1 MKKICV
7 ITATRAEYG
16 LLYPVIEK
24 IQNDSE
30 LELDLI
36 VSGTHLSKSHGY
48 TKNEILEDNVPIAAE
63 LEILLASDTPSSVS
77 KAMALAMNGLSDYL
91 KNNRPDFA
99 IILGDRYEML
109 AFAIALYNENI
120 PIAHLNGGE
129 ITEGALDDNYRHCL
143 TKLSYL
149 HFANCEPHRQRI
161 IQMGEEPS
169 RVYNVGDTSIDNI
182 KNVELCSI
190 EELERDLGV
199 QLKGKKI
206 IIVTFHPVTTQENNK
221 EQLKELIEAMKEF
234 PDYQYVVTKAN
245 ADAGGVVINE
255 IWERVQ
261 HELQNTCVVSSLGMR
276 RFLSLLSY
284 STMMLGNSS
293 SGIYEAPAFKVPT
306 VNIGDRQKGRLRGET
321 IIDCGGE
328 KNQIVSAME
337 LAVSEDFQRKVKESH
352 NIFGEGH
359 ASEQIVRIIKEYLLE
374 NKVKLP
380 KTFYDI
386 KGE

>member
-24 IQNDSE
+24 IQNDSQ
-30 LELDLI
+30 LDLDLI

-48 TKNEILEDNVPIAAE
+48 TKKEILEDNIPITAE

-77 KAMALAMNGLSDYL
+77 KAMALAINGLSDYL
-91 KNNRPDFA
+91 KNNKPDFA

-169 RVYNVGDTSIDNI
+169 RVYNVGDTSVDNI
-182 KNVELCSI
+182 MNIQLIPLENL
-190 EELERDLGV
+190 EEEIGIKIVD
-199 QLKGKKI
+199 KKI
-206 IIVTFHPVTTQENNK
+206 VIVTFHPVTTQQNST
-221 EQLKELIEAMKEF
+221 EQVIELIEAMKACSE
-234 PDYQYVVTKAN
+234 YTYIITKAN
-245 ADAGGVVINE
+245 ADAGGSEINE
-255 IWERVQ
+255 VWEREISGCDNM
-261 HELQNTCVVSSLGMR
+261 HLVSSLGMR
-276 RFLSLLSY
+276 RFLSLLKNAE
-284 STMMLGNSS
+284 MMLGNSS
-293 SGIYEAPAFKVPT
+293 SGLIEAPTFGIPT
-306 VNIGDRQKGRLRGET
+306 VNVGDRQKGRIRGESV
-321 IIDCGGE
+321 IDCSAE
-328 KNQIVSAME
+328 KEEILVAIKRASSHE
-337 LAVSEDFQRKVKESH
+337 FQEMAKNAEK
-352 NIFGEGH
+352 IFGDGKTAE
-359 ASEQIVRIIKEYLLE
+359 RIIEIIKDYLFNE
-374 NKVKLP
+374 KVVLP
-380 KTFYDI
+380 KAFYDL
-386 KGE
+386 